1 MVADLNFTMPGSQ
14 FTLHKIS
21 AHLYRQFCTVFSPFC
36 LVFLWHIFFFF
47 PGATPSGDDEYL
59 CTSVKVKD
67 LDPKNKLWIVKFSA
81 IVSGNR
87 AHHMILSKCEHPPK
101 MEGEIYDCRHHQ
113 MCLDQSKI
121 LFAWAKHADPTEVPV
136 DVGFSL
142 DKEDSLVLQV
152 ICNSGLYIFQ
162 NPLPSSSPILCDYC
176 YYLELNLINFF
187 LGYTNFIIKKKNISL
202 H

>member
-1 MVADLNFTMPGSQ
+1 
-14 FTLHKIS
+14 
-21 AHLYRQFCTVFSPFC
+21 
-36 LVFLWHIFFFF
+36 
-47 PGATPSGDDEYL
+47 
-59 CTSVKVKD
+59 
-67 LDPKNKLWIVKFSA
+67 
-81 IVSGNR
+81 
-87 AHHMILSKCEHPPK
+87 
-101 MEGEIYDCRHHQ
+101 